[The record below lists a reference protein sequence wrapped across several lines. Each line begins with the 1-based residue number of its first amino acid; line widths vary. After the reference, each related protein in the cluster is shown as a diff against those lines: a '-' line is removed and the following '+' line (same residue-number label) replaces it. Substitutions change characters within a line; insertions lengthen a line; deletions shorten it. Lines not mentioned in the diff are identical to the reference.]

1 MKKPQGKAQR
11 ENVETPCDLSVNI
24 NSESASL
31 NHRSTYSYVK
41 PNHISTTSANLT
53 NPHSLRYKKASIF
66 SLLPTHRQL
75 LIHQLA
81 SDSSHPP
88 THQRL
93 IFKISTNSSSLR
105 YRPQSITPNSSFF
118 DLVKE
123 LLTHPDPLE
132 GSPQSTIPSTNCL
145 PPGTIGV
152 PHLVPRAGIEPA
164 TSRFTVSSYLVF
176 FQATGALTLRISSV
190 WLSRRVQT
198 CRADP
203 WLLAEIKI
211 VKIGPA
217 VQKLSPLK
225 VGPRFS
231 LDYLRSKIR
240 PRIPKLSHLQLNI
253 PNLFIP
259 IFDVEYLV
267 TNPFLSIV
275 IADKVLA
282 LDHSFHLSP
291 QLRQSDFS
299 FKSYST
305 SKSTL
310 D

>member
-41 PNHISTTSANLT
+41 PNHISTTSANLD

-123 LLTHPDPLE
+123 LSSKRITSSDSICPLNLNI
-132 GSPQSTIPSTNCL
+132 STLKFFKLFFTLLNNCGGKSSLSFFLST
-145 PPGTIGV
+145 
-152 PHLVPRAGIEPA
+152 
-164 TSRFTVSSYLVF
+164 
-176 FQATGALTLRISSV
+176 
-190 WLSRRVQT
+190 
-198 CRADP
+198 
-203 WLLAEIKI
+203 
-211 VKIGPA
+211 
-217 VQKLSPLK
+217 
-225 VGPRFS
+225 FS
-231 LDYLRSKIR
+231 L
-240 PRIPKLSHLQLNI
+240 PCH
-253 PNLFIP
+253 
-259 IFDVEYLV
+259 
-267 TNPFLSIV
+267 
-275 IADKVLA
+275 
-282 LDHSFHLSP
+282 
-291 QLRQSDFS
+291 
-299 FKSYST
+299 
-305 SKSTL
+305 
-310 D
+310 